1 MLKGALIAFGIMI
14 GSIAI
19 PGFHWITIWFGPF
32 VAGYFGGGIAKAD
45 EDKIVKFGLLVAGM
59 MLLPVAIALS
69 ALYLFDVGGFIR
81 FFLIVLAIVIVPY
94 TWFGVTLGALFSYL
108 SRKKSAEKAAGAEAE
123 TDNPS
128 F

>member
-1 MLKGALIAFGIMI
+1 MLKGALIGFGIML

-19 PGFHWITIWFGPF
+19 PGFHWVTVWFGPF

-45 EDKIVKFGLLVAGM
+45 EDKIVLFGLLVAGM

-69 ALYLFDVGGFIR
+69 ALYIFDVGGFIR
-81 FFLIVLAIVIVPY
+81 FFLFVMAIVIVPY

-108 SRKKSAEKAAGAEAE
+108 SRKKAAEKAAAEEAEAA
-123 TDNPS
+123 S
-128 F
+128 L

>member
-1 MLKGALIAFGIMI
+1 MLKGALIGFGIMI

-19 PGFHWITIWFGPF
+19 PVFHWVAIWFGPF

-69 ALYLFDVGGFIR
+69 ALYIFDVGGFIR
-81 FFLIVLAIVIVPY
+81 FFLFVMAIVIVPY

-108 SRKKSAEKAAGAEAE
+108 SRKKAADKAAAEE
-123 TDNPS
+123 TEAAS
-128 F
+128 S

>member
-1 MLKGALIAFGIMI
+1 MLKGTLIGFGIML

-19 PGFHWITIWFGPF
+19 PGFHWVTIWFGPF
-32 VAGYFGGGIAKAD
+32 IAGYFGGGIANAD

-69 ALYLFDVGGFIR
+69 ALYIFDVGGSVRI
-81 FFLIVLAIVIVPY
+81 FLIVMAIVIVPY

-108 SRKKSAEKAAGAEAE
+108 SRKKAAEKAAVEEAE
-123 TDNPS
+123 TAS
-128 F
+128 S

>member
-14 GSIAI
+14 CSIAI

-69 ALYLFDVGGFIR
+69 ALYLFVVGGFIR

-108 SRKKSAEKAAGAEAE
+108 SRKKAAEKAAGGEA
-123 TDNPS
+123 DNAS

>member
-69 ALYLFDVGGFIR
+69 ALYLFDVGGVIR

-108 SRKKSAEKAAGAEAE
+108 SRKKSAEKMAGAEA
-123 TDNPS
+123 DNPS

>member
-69 ALYLFDVGGFIR
+69 TLYLFDVGGVIR

-108 SRKKSAEKAAGAEAE
+108 SRKKAAEKAAGGEA
-123 TDNPS
+123 DNAS

>member
-108 SRKKSAEKAAGAEAE
+108 SRKKSAEKAAGAEA
-123 TDNPS
+123 DNPS

>member
-69 ALYLFDVGGFIR
+69 ALYLFDVGGVIR

-108 SRKKSAEKAAGAEAE
+108 SRKKSAEQAAGAEA
-123 TDNPS
+123 DNPS

>member
-69 ALYLFDVGGFIR
+69 ALYLFDVGGVIR

-108 SRKKSAEKAAGAEAE
+108 SRKKSAEKAAGAEA
-123 TDNPS
+123 DNPS

>member
-108 SRKKSAEKAAGAEAE
+108 SRKKSAEKAAGSEA
-123 TDNPS
+123 DNPS